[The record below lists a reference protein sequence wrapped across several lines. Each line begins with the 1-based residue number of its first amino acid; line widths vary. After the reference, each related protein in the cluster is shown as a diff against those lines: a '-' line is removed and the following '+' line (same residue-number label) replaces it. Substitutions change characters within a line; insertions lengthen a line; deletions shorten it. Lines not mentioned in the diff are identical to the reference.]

1 MKLFVTLKK
10 RLVFLKLRIPCSL
23 AVKPLAKRTVAVG
36 TNNGRIGR
44 MPILNNG
51 HQTAS
56 PRHMCGDRRFK
67 KIRRILSPYVG
78 DWNGR
83 IALIFCYVSH
93 SPAAR
98 LVLDKRGTRLPA
110 ERARLGDVG
119 GEVPQ

>member
-1 MKLFVTLKK
+1 
-10 RLVFLKLRIPCSL
+10 
-23 AVKPLAKRTVAVG
+23 
-36 TNNGRIGR
+36 
-44 MPILNNG
+44 
-51 HQTAS
+51 
-56 PRHMCGDRRFK
+56 MCGDRRFK
-67 KIRRILSPYVG
+67 KIRQILSPYVG

-119 GEVPQ
+119 GEVPQQPGPQPPSTILRTEDHDSFPSTCHAKLQSIALSVARVIYKSYRSPYAF